1 MIICVNL
8 QKNLKLKSMK
18 KVLALILMVFLASC
32 VSQKKFTELEQLQQN
47 TKSLLDTT
55 TIKMNSCE
63 EEKEAALAS
72 LETLKQ
78 QNKFLNA
85 NNQDLINNIGNL
97 TTLSQKGAENLEKS
111 LESMKEKDLRIEK
124 MQDAVTKK
132 DSVTLALVTSLKGVL
147 GNLSDDDIEINV
159 EKGVV
164 YVSIS
169 DKLLFKSGSYT
180 VTSKAKA
187 VLGKV
192 AKVVNDKPD
201 IEFMVEGHTDNVPI
215 KADGILD
222 NWDLSVKRATAVIRI
237 LQNDFDV
244 SPERMTA
251 SGRSYY
257 IPIAD
262 NDTARNRAKNRR
274 TRIVILP
281 KLDQFYDL
289 IDQGMNSS
297 K

>member
-1 MIICVNL
+1 
-8 QKNLKLKSMK
+8 MK
-18 KVLALILMVFLASC
+18 KSVTMILTVFLASC

-55 TIKMNSCE
+55 TIKMNACE

-72 LETLKQ
+72 LETLKE

-97 TTLSQKGAENLEKS
+97 TTLSQKGAENLERS

-147 GNLSDDDIEINV
+147 GNMSDDDIEINV

-169 DKLLFKSGSYT
+169 DKLLFRSGSYT
-180 VTSKAKA
+180 VTSRAKA

-192 AKVVNDKPD
+192 AKVVNDKPE

-257 IPIAD
+257 VPIAD

>member
-1 MIICVNL
+1 
-8 QKNLKLKSMK
+8 MK
-18 KVLALILMVFLASC
+18 KAVTLILTVFLASC

-55 TIKMNSCE
+55 TIKMNACE

-72 LETLKQ
+72 LETLKE

-97 TTLSQKGAENLEKS
+97 TTLSQKGAENLERS

-147 GNLSDDDIEINV
+147 GNMSDDDIEINV

-169 DKLLFKSGSYT
+169 DKLLFRSGSYT
-180 VTSKAKA
+180 VTSRAKA

-192 AKVVNDKPD
+192 AKVVNDKPE

-257 IPIAD
+257 VPIAD
-262 NDTARNRAKNRR
+262 NDTSRNRAKNRR

>member
-1 MIICVNL
+1 M

-18 KVLALILMVFLASC
+18 KALALILMVFLASC
-32 VSQKKFTELEQLQQN
+32 VSQKKFTDLEQLQQN

-169 DKLLFKSGSYT
+169 DKLLFRSGSYT

-289 IDQGMNSS
+289 IDQGMSSS

>member
-1 MIICVNL
+1 
-8 QKNLKLKSMK
+8 MK
-18 KVLALILMVFLASC
+18 KAVTLILTVFLASC

-55 TIKMNSCE
+55 TIKMNACE

-72 LETLKQ
+72 LETLKE

-97 TTLSQKGAENLEKS
+97 TTLSQKGADNLERS

-147 GNLSDDDIEINV
+147 GNMSDDDIEINV

-169 DKLLFKSGSYT
+169 DKLLFRSGSYT
-180 VTSKAKA
+180 VTSRAKA

-192 AKVVNDKPD
+192 AKVVNDKPE

-257 IPIAD
+257 VPIAD
-262 NDTARNRAKNRR
+262 NDTSRNRAKNRR

>member
-1 MIICVNL
+1 
-8 QKNLKLKSMK
+8 MK
-18 KVLALILMVFLASC
+18 KALALVISGVLLSSC
-32 VSQKKFTELEQLQQN
+32 VSQKKFTELEELQQN
-47 TKSLLDTT
+47 TKNLLDSATV
-55 TIKMNSCE
+55 KLNSCN

-72 LETLKQ
+72 LATLTE
-78 QNKFLNA
+78 QNQFLKA

-97 TTLSQKGAENLEKS
+97 TTLSQKGAENLEMS
-111 LESMKEKDLRIEK
+111 LESMKEKDIRIQR

-147 GNLSDDDIEINV
+147 GNMSDEDIEINV

-169 DKLLFKSGSYT
+169 DKLLFRSGSYT
-180 VTSKAKA
+180 VTSRAKE

-192 AKVVNDKPD
+192 ATVVNNKPEL
-201 IEFMVEGHTDNVPI
+201 EFMAEGHTDNVPI
-215 KADGILD
+215 KIDGIVD
-222 NWDLSVKRATAVIRI
+222 NWDLSVKRATAVVRI
-237 LQNDFDV
+237 LEKDFGV
-244 SPERMTA
+244 APARMTA
-251 SGRSYY
+251 AGRSFY

-262 NDTARNRAKNRR
+262 NDTAANRAKNRR
-274 TRIVILP
+274 TRIVVLP

-289 IDQGMNSS
+289 IEQGMQAA

>member
-1 MIICVNL
+1 MYKILKIIL
-8 QKNLKLKSMK
+8 MK
-18 KVLALILMVFLASC
+18 KAVTLILTVFLASC

-55 TIKMNSCE
+55 TIKMNACE

-72 LETLKQ
+72 LETLKE

-97 TTLSQKGAENLEKS
+97 TTLSQKGAENLERS

-147 GNLSDDDIEINV
+147 GNMSDDDIEINV

-169 DKLLFKSGSYT
+169 DKLLFRSGSYT
-180 VTSKAKA
+180 VTSRAKA

-257 IPIAD
+257 VPIAD

>member
-1 MIICVNL
+1 
-8 QKNLKLKSMK
+8 MK
-18 KVLALILMVFLASC
+18 KLLALILMVFLASC

-72 LETLKQ
+72 LQTLKE

-111 LESMKEKDLRIEK
+111 LESMKEKDLRIDK

-169 DKLLFKSGSYT
+169 DKLLFRSGSYT
-180 VTSKAKA
+180 VTSRAKA

-237 LQNDFDV
+237 LQNDFSV

>member
-1 MIICVNL
+1 
-8 QKNLKLKSMK
+8 MK
-18 KVLALILMVFLASC
+18 KAAALILTVFLASC

-55 TIKMNSCE
+55 TIKMNACE

-72 LETLKQ
+72 LETLKE

-97 TTLSQKGAENLEKS
+97 TTLSQKGAENLERS

-147 GNLSDDDIEINV
+147 GNMNDDDIEINV

-169 DKLLFKSGSYT
+169 DKLLFRSGSYT
-180 VTSKAKA
+180 VTSRAKA

-192 AKVVNDKPD
+192 AKVVNDKPE

-257 IPIAD
+257 VPIAD
-262 NDTARNRAKNRR
+262 NDTSRNRAKNRR

>member
-1 MIICVNL
+1 
-8 QKNLKLKSMK
+8 MK
-18 KVLALILMVFLASC
+18 KVLALILTVFLASC

-55 TIKMNSCE
+55 TIKMNACE

-72 LETLKQ
+72 LETLKE

-97 TTLSQKGAENLEKS
+97 TTLSQKGAENLERS

-147 GNLSDDDIEINV
+147 GNMSDDDIEINV

-169 DKLLFKSGSYT
+169 DKLLFRSGSYT
-180 VTSKAKA
+180 VTSRAKA

-192 AKVVNDKPD
+192 AKVVNDKPE

-257 IPIAD
+257 VPIAD

>member
-1 MIICVNL
+1 
-8 QKNLKLKSMK
+8 MK
-18 KVLALILMVFLASC
+18 KALALILTVFLASC

-55 TIKMNSCE
+55 TIKMNACE

-72 LETLKQ
+72 LETLKE

-97 TTLSQKGAENLEKS
+97 TTLSQKGAENLERS

-147 GNLSDDDIEINV
+147 GNMSDDDIEINV

-164 YVSIS
+164 YVSIL
-169 DKLLFKSGSYT
+169 DKLLFRSGSYT
-180 VTSKAKA
+180 VTSRAKA

-192 AKVVNDKPD
+192 AKVVNDKPE

-257 IPIAD
+257 VPIAD
-262 NDTARNRAKNRR
+262 NDTSRNRAKNRR